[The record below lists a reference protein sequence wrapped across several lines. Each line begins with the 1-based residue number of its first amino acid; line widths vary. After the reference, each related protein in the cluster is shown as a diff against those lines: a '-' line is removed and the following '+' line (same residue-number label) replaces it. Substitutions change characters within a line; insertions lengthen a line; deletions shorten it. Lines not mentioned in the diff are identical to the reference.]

1 MDNLFLYTVGLIFLT
16 ALLGIF
22 VRRRSRDRCLK
33 DLSDYHVTIEMKD
46 GRVMWGQLVVFP
58 NGLELLYAMPNRNA
72 DGHVETSYVIMA
84 DHLASIQAVYRYHD
98 ELNDENKAARRR
110 EIDRTYHPNLLRR
123 TARWLRNFLN
133 TFRDA
138 FNQSLGAYLS
148 YAKKDKNASQ
158 VIKTQDKQL
167 AKIGGE
173 ILGAAANEYEPILER
188 YIGRKVVI
196 EELRDVGDEKV
207 WVEHAGILKEYT
219 ATWIEVLGCRAT
231 EEHTFEFGEIDRLRL
246 NRDLDFIV
254 RREET
259 ERKVPV
265 LAVQIENHGSEPVV
279 LRRIEAPGDYVHA
292 LDGLIAPGDSATARL
307 TDLPE
312 SAFAAASP
320 ADLPQEVALRA
331 ATRGGEVL
339 ITPDGAPALPA
350 IRLVVEAVR
359 DVDRCIPRAH
369 AVLRHGG
376 EPLTIQKGS
385 HKLEQ

>member
-16 ALLGIF
+16 ALLGIY

-33 DLSDYHVTIEMKD
+33 DFSDYQVTIEMKD
-46 GRVMWGQLVVFP
+46 GRVMWGRLIVFP

-84 DHLASIQAVYRYHD
+84 DHMASIQTVYRYHD
-98 ELNDENKAARRR
+98 ELNEENQVARRK
-110 EIDRTYHPNLLRR
+110 EIDRTYHPNLMRR
-123 TARWLRNFLN
+123 TRRWLRNFLN

-188 YIGRKVVI
+188 YIGRKVVV
-196 EELRDVGDEKV
+196 EELREVGDEKV

-219 ATWIEVLGCRAT
+219 AKWIEILGCRAT
-231 EEHTFEFGEIDRLRL
+231 EEHTFEFRELDRMRL

-259 ERKVPV
+259 GGKVPV
-265 LAVQIENHGSEPVV
+265 LVVQIENHGTEPVV
-279 LRRIEAPGDYVHA
+279 LRRIEAAGDYVHA
-292 LDGLIAPGDSATARL
+292 LDGLVAPEDHASTRL

-312 SAFAAASP
+312 AAFVAAP
-320 ADLPQEVALRA
+320 PDNLPKEMALRA
-331 ATRGGEVL
+331 ATRSGEVL
-339 ITPDGAPALPA
+339 ITPDEAPALPD

-376 EPLTIQKGS
+376 EPLSIPKGAEEEG
-385 HKLEQ
+385 K